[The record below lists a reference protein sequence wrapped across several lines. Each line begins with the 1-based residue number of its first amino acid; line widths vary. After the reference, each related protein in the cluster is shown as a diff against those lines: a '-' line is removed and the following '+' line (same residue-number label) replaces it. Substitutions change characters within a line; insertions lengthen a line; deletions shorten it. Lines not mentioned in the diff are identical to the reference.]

1 MANLKRKIQRRRS
14 KRRPGAASSRRM
26 RYEQRLQRIMESLGL
41 TVAVAEK
48 AEQPTARNTLPWKSV
63 EIGLAAREL
72 ARVLQ
77 KHRERLLRQTNAKTA
92 LVASRPLSLQ
102 PTFGDPQVPVPSQQ
116 QTLALTYTLIA
127 IRVSSHVTEGL
138 AIPLY
143 RPLHVPGWSADSYFY
158 QVSGPQKGFVAEMRE
173 STFDEAFFLP
183 GGGCIQVS
191 VSHNL
196 QTADQ
201 VPTVRPVDGSITMTA
216 VGERFCEALLLP
228 DRSVI
233 VAQRGHFLR
242 LLNGRKSELLT
253 AHPQVMIEASLLDR
267 DSECLIEAFRCCSH
281 RIPSGLRRQRHW
293 DALCREWLRDG
304 DEATQPLPQYSSIS
318 QLLH

>member
-14 KRRPGAASSRRM
+14 KRRPGAASSRRT
-26 RYEQRLQRIMESLGL
+26 RYEQRRLIHDLAASGILRLMEHPGTDRVMRDVALILDSARRRLKYNTIAELTARMASRSLG
-41 TVAVAEK
+41 
-48 AEQPTARNTLPWKSV
+48 
-63 EIGLAAREL
+63 
-72 ARVLQ
+72 
-77 KHRERLLRQTNAKTA
+77 
-92 LVASRPLSLQ
+92 LQ

-173 STFDEAFFLP
+173 STFDEACFLP

-253 AHPQVMIEASLLDR
+253 AHPQVMIEAALLDR
-267 DSECLIEAFRCCSH
+267 DSDCLIEAFRCCSH

-304 DEATQPLPQYSSIS
+304 DETTQPLPQYSSIS

>member
-14 KRRPGAASSRRM
+14 KRRPGAASSRRT
-26 RYEQRLQRIMESLGL
+26 RYEQRRLIHDLAASGILRLMEHPG
-41 TVAVAEK
+41 TDRVMRDVALILDSARRRLKYNTIAEL
-48 AEQPTARNTLPWKSV
+48 TARM
-63 EIGLAAREL
+63 
-72 ARVLQ
+72 
-77 KHRERLLRQTNAKTA
+77 
-92 LVASRPLSLQ
+92 ASRSLSLQ
-102 PTFGDPQVPVPSQQ
+102 STFGDPQVPVPSQQ

-173 STFDEAFFLP
+173 STFDEACFLP

-253 AHPQVMIEASLLDR
+253 AHPQVMIEAALLDR
-267 DSECLIEAFRCCSH
+267 DSDCLIEAFRCCSH

-304 DEATQPLPQYSSIS
+304 DETTQPLPQYSSIS